1 MIVIPM
7 TIKLM
12 SLVLVM
18 GFIEALT
25 GTLDYTI
32 DNSSGEYRIALSE
45 AHFNT
50 LNNQYNLTLQYG
62 VKYHVPNT
70 QQNLS

>member
-7 TIKLM
+7 SIKLM

-25 GTLDYTI
+25 GTLNYTI

-45 AHFNT
+45 THFNT
-50 LNNQYNLTLQYG
+50 LNNQYNLTIQYG

>member
-1 MIVIPM
+1 MS
-7 TIKLM
+7 IKLM

-32 DNSSGEYRIALSE
+32 DNSNGEYRIALSE
-45 AHFNT
+45 AHFKT

>member
-7 TIKLM
+7 SIKLL

-45 AHFNT
+45 DHFKI
-50 LNNQYNLTLQYG
+50 LNNQYNLTIQYG

-70 QQNLS
+70 